1 MLLRCMAFQRE
12 LYEIIETISSG
23 FYYILGITSWILN
36 ISMMINIIYV
46 KIINVI
52 YAFIEYLYDFGEG
65 LLWYEKVW
73 LDSSWL
79 FRW

>member
-23 FYYILGITSWILN
+23 FYYILGIASWILN
-36 ISMMINIIYV
+36 ISIMLNIIYV
-46 KIINVI
+46 KIINII
-52 YAFIEYLYDFGEG
+52 YDFVEYLYDFGEG
-65 LLWYEKVW
+65 LSWYEKVW
-73 LDSSWL
+73 LASSWL